1 VGNDKADNP
10 LHHQRRA
17 AGEELSMGQLQ
28 TDAFPTT
35 QANVDQLLHDL
46 QQLVKYVKPA
56 DQWQDADPPAGQQSG
71 IVVKGR

>member
-1 VGNDKADNP
+1 
-10 LHHQRRA
+10 
-17 AGEELSMGQLQ
+17 MGQLQ
-28 TDAFPTT
+28 SDAFPTT